1 LRLGGPSFE
10 IVSVHT
16 LAPVQQLHAVA
27 AFSTTNPAAAAVAT
41 AKLLLL
47 LLAVLP
53 ISTAS
58 VVF

>member
-1 LRLGGPSFE
+1 
-10 IVSVHT
+10 
-16 LAPVQQLHAVA
+16 VQQLHAVA